1 MRKNVHTEVIHPQIQ
16 VHFITGSNRFIKSS
30 QNGVNSSKKLF
41 FSTLNQNHRNKKK
54 KINELFYTPL
64 FSKMN
69 GTVFS

>member
-16 VHFITGSNRFIKSS
+16 VYFITGGNRFIKSS

-41 FSTLNQNHRNKKK
+41 FSTLNQNHQNKKK
-54 KINELFYTPL
+54 KINKLFYTPL